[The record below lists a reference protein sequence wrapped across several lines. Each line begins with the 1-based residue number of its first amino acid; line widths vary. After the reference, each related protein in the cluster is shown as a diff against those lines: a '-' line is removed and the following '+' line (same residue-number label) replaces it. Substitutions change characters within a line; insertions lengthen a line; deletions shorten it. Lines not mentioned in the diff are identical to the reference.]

1 MPPKKVKASDIMKD
15 IGLESSESGTEEDS
29 YEYETESESENWS
42 DDSSEEIVSK
52 NKKTSSFKENMAG
65 EEIDYN
71 DLKGKDVIKQ
81 MLKPV
86 VTKKTTTTTPVKK
99 GPGRP
104 RKTPILP
111 DIPRLGIVAKALHKK
126 NKMEMQYD
134 SPQSIKKIFALL
146 KSMNCKEIYIT
157 FHTKGFLIQAIDH
170 LEKSNISVECQG
182 ERFNRYFCE
191 KKYTVKIQ
199 QVVLSSLFDQL
210 TTNIH
215 ELKFISKKKESKDTH
230 IFIMFVNRVLESDSL
245 YEIPVTWVDKVPDA
259 MNQKPVRYPL
269 RFSLSS
275 REFKTIVKNMERC
288 KADKFLIHKNG
299 KEDLRIMHSRK
310 NRDSSTIGYRQQF
323 KNADKI
329 NLYSEL
335 SAKEIFTVPI
345 SVKYIKKFA
354 NSTLADD
361 VEIHAHAKE
370 PTLFISELDKDDV
383 EINGKKKKMATFI
396 LKVRTST
403 FEYQAIK

>member
-1 MPPKKVKASDIMKD
+1 
-15 IGLESSESGTEEDS
+15 
-29 YEYETESESENWS
+29 
-42 DDSSEEIVSK
+42 VSK
-52 NKKTSSFKENMAG
+52 TKKSKMTKKEMAG
-65 EEIDYN
+65 EAINYD
-71 DLKGKDVIKQ
+71 DLKGKDIIKK

-86 VTKKTTTTTPVKK
+86 VKKTTTAAVKK

-111 DIPRLGIVAKALHKK
+111 DIPRLGIVDKALHKK

-146 KSMNCKEIYIT
+146 KSMNCKNIYIT
-157 FHTKGFLIQAIDH
+157 FHTKGFFIQTIDH
-170 LEKSNISVECQG
+170 LEKSNILVECQG

-199 QVVLSSLFDQL
+199 QEVLSSLFDQL

-215 ELKFISKKKESKDTH
+215 EIKFISKKKESKDTN
-230 IFIMFVNRVLESDSL
+230 IFVMFVNRILESESL
-245 YEIPVTWVDKVPDA
+245 YEMPVTWVDKVPEA
-259 MNQKPVRYPL
+259 MNKKFVRYPL
-269 RFSLSS
+269 RFSLES
-275 REFKTIVKNMERC
+275 REFKTIVKNVEKC

-299 KEDLRIMHSRK
+299 KEDLRIVHSRK
-310 NRDSSTIGYRQQF
+310 NRDTSTIGFRQQF
-323 KNADKI
+323 RNSEKI
-329 NLYSEL
+329 NLHSEL
-335 SAKEIFTVPI
+335 SDKEIFTVPI

-354 NSTLADD
+354 NSTLAD
-361 VEIHAHAKE
+361 VIEIHAHAKE

-383 EINGKKKKMATFI
+383 EVNGKTKKIATFV